1 MFNLNLAKYFNSK
14 LLSIERDLTEAFFVE
29 INLHNKKKWFISCS
43 YNPKRAL
50 IANHF
55 SSLSK
60 CTDIYTSKCDN
71 LIFLD
76 DFNARVEDTDT
87 KMFCSSYN
95 LTSMVNKA
103 TCCKNPDKLTCIDL
117 NLTNCPGSLQNFLCS
132 RDRIIIFS

>member
-1 MFNLNLAKYFNSK
+1 MST
-14 LLSIERDLTEAFFVE
+14 ERDLTEAFFVE
-29 INLHNKKKWFISCS
+29 IDLDNKKKWLISCS

-60 CTDIYTSKCDN
+60 CTDIYTSKYDN
-71 LIFLD
+71 LIFLG

-95 LTSMVNKA
+95 LASTVNKA
-103 TCCKNPDKLTCIDL
+103 TSCKNPDKLTCIDL
-117 NLTNCPGSLQNFLCS
+117 NLTNCPGSFQNSLCS
-132 RDRIIIFS
+132 RDMTIIFS